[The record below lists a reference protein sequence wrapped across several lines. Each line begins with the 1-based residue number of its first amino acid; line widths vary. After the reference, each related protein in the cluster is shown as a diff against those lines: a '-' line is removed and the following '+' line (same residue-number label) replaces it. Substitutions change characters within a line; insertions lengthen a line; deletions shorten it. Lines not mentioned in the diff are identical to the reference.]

1 MTKMERENWLCN
13 IQNTADAVSKELGW
27 ETVRFVL
34 QEYGGG
40 ATSIERLS
48 PSYYEAVWIA
58 LFQYFEGSPSKK
70 QDGHTLGHGCEGLA
84 HVAIRPQ

>member
-40 ATSIERLS
+40 ATSIERLN
-48 PSYYEAVWIA
+48 PSYYESVWNA
-58 LFQYFEGSPSKK
+58 LYDYEV
-70 QDGHTLGHGCEGLA
+70 GLKD
-84 HVAIRPQ
+84 